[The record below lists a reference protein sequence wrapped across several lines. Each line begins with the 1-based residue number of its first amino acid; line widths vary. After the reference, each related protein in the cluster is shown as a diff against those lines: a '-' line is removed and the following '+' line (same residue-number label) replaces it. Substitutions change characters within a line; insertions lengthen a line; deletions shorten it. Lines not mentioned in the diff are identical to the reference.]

1 MAYVVDRRWRRV
13 AGTRVATGY
22 SGGRPWQACWQDPD
36 TGREVTRS
44 FPRKVDAQRHLEGV
58 LGDLLRGEYVRPE
71 DGRVTFEEYAERWRA
86 SQVSKP
92 STARKI
98 DQVLRLHAYPV
109 LGTRRLAS
117 VRPSDIQALVERLSE
132 RLAPSTV
139 ATSYAYVSA
148 VFRSAVRD
156 RLIARTP
163 CDGIQL
169 PKTHRDHEIVV
180 LSREQAL
187 AVEAAL
193 PARYR
198 AAVWLGVGLGL
209 RVGELLGLT
218 VDRVDFLRRQVK
230 IDRQAAVDGCGLA
243 APKTRASNRMVPLPD
258 AVGTALA
265 EHLRLFPSGED
276 GRVFTTVSG
285 KPVRRTAFGEV
296 WARARTRAG
305 LPPIGFHACRHTYAS
320 TLILAGESVVVVQRR
335 LGHES
340 AAMTLDVYGHLFP
353 DADDRTRAAIDAVYG
368 SSGPGSVGSA
378 ANAG

>member
-1 MAYVVDRRWRRV
+1 MAYLVDRRWKRV
-13 AGTRVATGY
+13 AGQRVATRYTG
-22 SGGRPWQACWQDPD
+22 SRPWQACWSDPD

-44 FPRKVDAQRHLEGV
+44 FSRKVDAQRHLEGV

-71 DGRVTFEEYAERWRA
+71 DGRVTFHEYAERWRA

-98 DQVLRLHAYPV
+98 EQVLRLHAYPV

-117 VRPSDIQALVERLSE
+117 VRPSDIQALVKGLSE
-132 RLAPSTV
+132 RLAPATV
-139 ATSYAYVSA
+139 RTSYAYVSA

-169 PKTHRDHEIVV
+169 PKAHRDQELVV
-180 LSREQAL
+180 LSPDQVVAIG
-187 AVEAAL
+187 AAL
-193 PARYR
+193 PERYQ

-218 VDRVDFLRRQVK
+218 IDRVDFLRRQVK
-230 IDRQAAVDGCGLA
+230 IDRQAAVDGGGLA
-243 APKTRASNRMVPLPD
+243 PPKTRSSNRTIPLPD

-265 EHLRLFPSGED
+265 EHLRRFPSGDD
-276 GRVFTTVSG
+276 GRVFTTASG
-285 KPVRRTAFGEV
+285 KPVRRTAFGEI

-305 LPPIGFHACRHTYAS
+305 LPPVGFHACRHTYAS
-320 TLILAGESVVVVQRR
+320 TLIIAGESVVVVQRR

-353 DADDRTRAAIDAVYG
+353 DADDRTRAAIDAMYG
-368 SSGPGSVGSA
+368 TSGHGDLRPASD
-378 ANAG
+378 AG